1 MKIPII
7 ALHSLLVSVFLTQ
20 FSTGQTA
27 AARAV
32 NSAAA
37 DFAQKGR
44 YREANLALVRSGTPV
59 RIVFL
64 GDSLTEYWG
73 LNSGKWFDHSGWI
86 NRGIG
91 GQTTSQLLL
100 RERDDALELHPLA
113 IVLEGGSNDMRLGF
127 SPEEIRDHLLTMAEL
142 ARAHGLAVFIT
153 TMTPTC
159 DCLRPLSGL
168 RTVERIRRLN
178 TLLATMCKEHRWN
191 VIDINSPLSD
201 SEGLMK
207 AELTVDGVHPNDRG
221 YALLAPV
228 VEKALRR
235 YR

>member
-7 ALHSLLVSVFLTQ
+7 ALHSLLVSVFVTQ
-20 FSTGQTA
+20 FSIGQTA
-27 AARAV
+27 VAAAV

-37 DFAQKGR
+37 DFAQKSR
-44 YREANLALVRSGTPV
+44 YREANLALVRSGTQV

-73 LNSGKWFDHSGWI
+73 LNSGKWFDQSGWI

-159 DCLRPLSGL
+159 DCFRPLSGL

-178 TLLATMCKEHRWN
+178 TLLVTMCKEHHWN

-235 YR
+235 YH